1 MRPVNER
8 AMSWIVGHHVGS
20 SSRAIWA
27 HMMDAGEPDWG
38 WSHPHD
44 PDDLFRCLRLLD
56 FIPEWKPRLPEMAAR
71 SEAWAALVGKWDE
84 IVASFDSEFGAEPHR
99 RGTGKTYNL
108 MRNVIE
114 GARAA

>member
-1 MRPVNER
+1 MR
-8 AMSWIVGHHVGS
+8 WIVGHHVGS

-44 PDDLFRCLRLLD
+44 PADLFRCLRLLD
-56 FIPEWKPRLPEMAAR
+56 FIPEWKVRLPEMAAR
-71 SEAWAALVGKWDE
+71 SESWAALVGRWDE

-99 RGTGKTYNL
+99 RGTGKTYDL
-108 MRNVIE
+108 MRNVID